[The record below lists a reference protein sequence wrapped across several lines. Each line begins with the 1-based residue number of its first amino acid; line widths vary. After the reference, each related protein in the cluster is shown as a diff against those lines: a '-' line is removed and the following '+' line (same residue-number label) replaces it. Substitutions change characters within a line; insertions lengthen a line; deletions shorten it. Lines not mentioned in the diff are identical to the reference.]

1 LNSPSKVLTVA
12 SEEKSIIFSPKLH
25 DSSMVHKE
33 MEIETSLPLKC
44 ERDSIDTC
52 EEAEMLKLSE
62 KACMGEECIR
72 FPPNELEASTTKG
85 SEADTYFDQTTLS
98 KLFDNS
104 DVGGVE
110 DENHSSTTSTK
121 RKRSDVDDTNS
132 DEEVKADEF
141 VPTVSQSSEMMSCT
155 FSLQQLFAS
164 GKVYILSKECNYAFF
179 LPSVYVFNT
188 CFQMA
193 NLVKCIIHCP
203 VYFLKYLFFFF

>member
-1 LNSPSKVLTVA
+1 LNSPSKVLPVA

-33 MEIETSLPLKC
+33 MEIETSFPLKGD
-44 ERDSIDTC
+44 RDSIGTC

-62 KACMGEECIR
+62 KACMVEDPEGEECIR
-72 FPPNELEASTTKG
+72 FLPNELEASTTKG

-98 KLFDNS
+98 TLFDNS

-164 GKVYILSKECNYAFF
+164 GKVYMLSKECNYAIF
-179 LPSVYVFNT
+179 LQVFMYSTNV
-188 CFQMA
+188 F
-193 NLVKCIIHCP
+193 KWRI
-203 VYFLKYLFFFF
+203 